1 MCFKDLEL
9 NLEFSSWCTK
19 SKDLKAQI
27 DSKAIIVG
35 TFNTLLSTMDRSSR
49 HKINVEIMDSN
60 YTLDQM
66 DLRNT

>member
-27 DSKAIIVG
+27 DNKAIIVG